1 MTRVAIVGYGN
12 IGRFAQDAVQ
22 TAPDMELA
30 GIVRRK
36 APEKEI
42 CTVKAVESV
51 DELGRI
57 DVALLC
63 VPTRSVEEIAPAY
76 LAKGITTVDCFGMQ
90 SKIVSLREKFDA
102 LAKAGGCRAVIAAG
116 LDPGGNSAAR
126 ALMQAC
132 APKGITY
139 TNYGPGMSIGH
150 SVAVKGKK
158 GVIDALSMTIPAGA
172 GVHRR
177 MVYVQ
182 LEPSA
187 KLKNV
192 IADIKAD
199 PYFINDDTK
208 VMAVENVSDLID
220 MGHSINTV
228 RKGVSGKSDNQFLEF
243 NMEINNPA
251 LTAQLMVGCAR
262 AALKQ
267 PPGAYTI
274 LELPPVDLLHG
285 RREEWIGKLMWPL
298 LPTLPRRCAL
308 RYCASGTA
316 IKTDRLE
323 RE

>member
-1 MTRVAIVGYGN
+1 MIRVAIVGYGN
-12 IGRFAQDAVQ
+12 IGRFAIDAVQ
-22 TAPDMELA
+22 AAPDMELT

-36 APEKEI
+36 VGEKEV
-42 CTVKAVESV
+42 CGARVVESIA
-51 DELGRI
+51 DLGEA

-63 VPTRSVEEIAPAY
+63 VPTRSVEEIAPVY
-76 LAKGITTVDCFGMQ
+76 LARGIATVDCFGMQ
-90 SKIVSLREKFDA
+90 SKVVSLREKFDA
-102 LAKAGGCRAVIAAG
+102 LAKSGGCRAVIAAG

-150 SVAVKGKK
+150 SVAARSKN
-158 GVIDALSMTIPAGA
+158 GVVDALSMTIPVGA

-187 KLKNV
+187 KLENV
-192 IADIKAD
+192 IADIKTD

-208 VMAVENVSDLID
+208 IVAVEDVSGLLD

-228 RKGVSGKSDNQFLEF
+228 RKGVSGKTDNQLLEF

-251 LTAQLMVGCAR
+251 LTSQLMVGCAR

-274 LELPPVDLLHG
+274 IELPIVDFLPG
-285 RREEWIGKLMWPL
+285 TREEWIGKL
-298 LPTLPRRCAL
+298 
-308 RYCASGTA
+308 
-316 IKTDRLE
+316 I
-323 RE
+323 